1 MHTRFSI
8 AAGLA
13 LFALGAGCTRSTDAP
28 SGAAPGP
35 GPILPDY
42 TTHGI
47 VVVDPNP
54 QRPNYW
60 NFDRVPYGERPR
72 HVFRLK
78 NLEAQ
83 PVVVRDMQASC
94 GCVQPALRSADGQ
107 QVYRGR
113 IVPGVAPFTLAPGA
127 EAELEIVMDTTFVE
141 MMNVDKLGT
150 VRILCDSPST
160 PILGFEAH
168 IVVTRDFRVVPA
180 LIDLGE
186 IAQGWAKRGRGDVT
200 TDVAGAQA
208 RILGLERVEG
218 PFTAHVDETM
228 LGGERGWIV
237 SVDAREDLAIGGVS
251 GKVVLQTTG
260 SDGTGR
266 GRDFEIPIA
275 GQVVPRIVTRPSL
288 LRFVP
293 GQTQAELRLE
303 CLAPG
308 EKVALTAV
316 EFEGPGPEI
325 EVETSP
331 DEKGA
336 ARSSG
341 WRIVLKPKG
350 SLPPGGFARRA
361 RLLLDDPQIPELLV
375 PLAGDAR

>member
-1 MHTRFSI
+1 MHTRTSI
-8 AAGLA
+8 AALLA
-13 LFALGAGCTRSTDAP
+13 LAALCAGCPDGKQPGTA
-28 SGAAPGP
+28 AAPGP
-35 GPILPDY
+35 APILPDY

-60 NFDRVPYGERPR
+60 DFGRVPYGERPQ
-72 HVFRLK
+72 HVFRLR

-94 GCVQPALRSADGQ
+94 GCVQPALRSADGK

-113 IVPGVAPFTLAPGA
+113 IVPGVPPFTLAPGA
-127 EAELEIVMDTTFVE
+127 EAELEIVMDTSFVE
-141 MMNVDKLGT
+141 RMNVDKLGT

-168 IVVTRDFRVVPA
+168 VVVVRDFRCVPA

-218 PFTAHVDETM
+218 PFTAHVDQTSIGNET
-228 LGGERGWIV
+228 GWIV
-237 SVDAREDLAIGGVS
+237 SVDAREDLPIGSVR
-251 GKVVLQTTG
+251 GKLVLQTTG
-260 SDGTGR
+260 SDGSGR

-275 GQVVPRIVTRPSL
+275 GQVVPRIVARPSI
-288 LRFVP
+288 LRLVQ
-293 GQTQAELRLE
+293 GQSQAELRLE

-308 EKVALTAV
+308 EKVALKAV

-325 EVETSP
+325 EVESTP

-341 WRIVLKPKG
+341 WRIVFKPKG
-350 SLPPGGFARRA
+350 TLPPGGFARRA
-361 RLLLDDPQIPELLV
+361 RLVLDDAEIPELIV